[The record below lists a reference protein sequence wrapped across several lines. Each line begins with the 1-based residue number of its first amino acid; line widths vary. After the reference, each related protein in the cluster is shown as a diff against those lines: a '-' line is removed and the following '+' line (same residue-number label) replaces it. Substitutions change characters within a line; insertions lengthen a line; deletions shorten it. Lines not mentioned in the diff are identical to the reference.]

1 MAIYDSKFDLVSM
14 SILMI
19 LKIKSIEY
27 YGDRDGENLEGVF
40 ESEKC

>member
-1 MAIYDSKFDLVSM
+1 MAIYDSKFDLV